1 MGTNQKPLVI
11 ELDAAADPALA
22 PPVPELDGD
31 ALPSGRAMQAAIAMS
46 ARPASRLVRWFWRLF
61 IVFAG
66 FGLSLWAWDWATGL
80 IERNPILGTIGTGL
94 LGALVL
100 LCLIM
105 AGRELAGLARL
116 RRLDGMKSKASQAL
130 ADDNAGLAIAARAAL
145 VQLYSHRPE
154 LDWARARLAEQE
166 SALFDAE
173 TLLLQAETEL
183 MGPLD
188 KAAVTRIEAAAR
200 QVAAATAIVPLAL
213 ADVAVA
219 LTTNL
224 RMIRQIAEIYGGHTG
239 LWGNLRLT
247 RAVMAH
253 LVATGAVAIGDDLI
267 GSVAGGS
274 IVSKLS
280 RRFGEGVING
290 ALTARVGLAA
300 MDLCRPLP
308 FMSQK
313 RPGVSAVVGRAL
325 TGLFSRG

>member
-1 MGTNQKPLVI
+1 MNTNPKPLVI
-11 ELDAAADPALA
+11 ELDDAAEPAMA
-22 PPVPELDGD
+22 PPVPDIDG
-31 ALPSGRAMQAAIAMS
+31 APLPNGQAMQAAIAMS
-46 ARPASRLVRWFWRLF
+46 TRPASRLVRWFWRLF
-61 IVFAG
+61 VALAG
-66 FGLSLWAWDWATGL
+66 FGLSLWAWDWVTGL
-80 IERNPILGTIGTGL
+80 IARNPVLGTIGTGL
-94 LGALVL
+94 LAALVL
-100 LCLIM
+100 ICIVM
-105 AGRELAGLARL
+105 AARELAGLARL
-116 RRLDGMKSKASQAL
+116 RRLDGMKSDATQAL
-130 ADDNAGLAIAARAAL
+130 ADADMARAHAARAGL
-145 VQLYSHRPE
+145 MRLYANRPE
-154 LDWARARLAEQE
+154 LDWARAKLTEREGE
-166 SALFDAE
+166 LFDAE

-183 MGPLD
+183 MVPLD

-239 LWGNLRLT
+239 FWGNLRLT

-274 IVSKLS
+274 VVSKLS
-280 RRFGEGVING
+280 RRFGEGMING

-308 FMSQK
+308 FIAQK
-313 RPGVSAVVGRAL
+313 RPSVSAVIGRAL
-325 TGLFSRG
+325 TGLFGRS